1 MGILAWVAKSIVC
14 TILSFVVL
22 ITNAVFETIR
32 QIFKRKASINPGQS
46 VVVITGCDSGFGE
59 MAAIQIQ
66 KLGFHVIACCLTEKG
81 INNLKGKVSLGV
93 LCNVTVEDDIAR
105 VVSETTAYCT
115 KNQCKVWAIVNNA
128 GVADGGGL
136 DWSSMKTYRFVFEVN
151 VFGVIA
157 FSKAFLPLLK
167 KYSNSR
173 IINLCSLAGL
183 FSSPLMGAYAS
194 SKHAVEGFAKGLR
207 AELRPW
213 NIHVSNVNPGFMK

>member
-1 MGILAWVAKSIVC
+1 MDIVKSIAKSVVC
-14 TILSFVVL
+14 AILSVIVL
-22 ITNAVFETIR
+22 IANAVFEVIR
-32 QIFKRKASINPGQS
+32 LVFKRKANINPSQS

-59 MAAIQIQ
+59 MSAIQIQ

-81 INNLKGKVSLGV
+81 VKNLSGKVSLGV
-93 LCNVTVEDDIAR
+93 QCNVTSEDDIAR
-105 VVSETTAYCT
+105 VVTETTSYCA

-173 IINLCSLAGL
+173 IINLCSLAGF
-183 FSSPLMGAYAS
+183 FSCPMLGAYTS

-213 NIHVSNVNPGFMK
+213 NIHVCNINPGFMK